1 MTGPDPKKPPP
12 GFIDIAEDLLHDI
25 EKHDAEVCPGEETIE
40 DRALASRMRKQ
51 GCSEEE
57 IFARFGY
64 SPTPIPPRVRPKAP
78 RFESDT
84 D

>member
-1 MTGPDPKKPPP
+1 MNGSEPKKP
-12 GFIDIAEDLLHDI
+12 GYIDIAEDLLHEI
-25 EKHDAEVCPGEETIE
+25 EKQDAERRPGEETIE
-40 DRALASRMRKQ
+40 DRALASRMRKK

-57 IFARFGY
+57 VVARFGY

-84 D
+84 Y